1 MNVLASNSKNI
12 LSIYF
17 TAGHPTLQSTIPIL
31 EQLQAAGVH
40 MVEIGMPYSDPL
52 ADGPVIQESSAKALA
67 NGMSIDML
75 FTQLQQVRNTIH
87 IPLVLMGYFNP
98 VLQYGVE
105 KFLQQAQALH
115 INMVILPDMPLHVYE
130 TNYKT
135 VFEKYNINNVF
146 LITPNTSEERI
157 RKIDALT
164 NAFIY
169 AVSSASTTGS
179 YAGANEAKEAY
190 FKRIKDMK
198 LKNPVIVGFGINN
211 NETFTQACNYLQGGI
226 IGTAFIKHIEA
237 HVTYENFGIPEFVN
251 NITGV

>member
-1 MNVLASNSKNI
+1 MSVLPSNSNNV

-17 TAGHPTLQSTIPIL
+17 TAGHPTLNSTVTIL
-31 EQLQAAGVH
+31 EQLQQAGVN

-52 ADGPVIQESSAKALA
+52 ADGPVIQESSGKALA
-67 NGMSIDML
+67 NGMSIDVL
-75 FTQLQQVRNTIH
+75 FTQLQGIRNTVQ

-105 KFLQQAQALH
+105 KFLQQAQALQ

-130 TNYKT
+130 AQYKT
-135 VFEKYNINNVF
+135 LFEKYGIHNIF

-169 AVSSASTTGS
+169 AVSSASTTGNFV
-179 YAGANEAKEAY
+179 GANEGKEAY
-190 FKRIKDMK
+190 FKRLQAMQ

-211 NETFTQACNYLQGGI
+211 NETFARRYYWYG
-226 IGTAFIKHIEA
+226 F
-237 HVTYENFGIPEFVN
+237 Y
-251 NITGV
+251 